1 MAGARRFLRHLGR
14 LDSRVATLNS
24 WRVGDGVEEGDGL
37 LAAGTRV
44 GAFWIRGFLGEGAM
58 GQVYL
63 AHDATLGR
71 RVALKVIKR
80 SVMARHGVERF
91 LEEARATASFNHPHI
106 VTLHAVGEHDGR
118 PYLALEYLDGESLR
132 VQLRDGPL
140 PVGEALRYCRAVAEA
155 IAEAHRSGLVHAD
168 LKPDNIVLPRDGRV
182 RVVDF
187 GLAKLMGGAAHGASG
202 TPAYMAPER
211 WRGVPPTGAIDVWAL
226 GVTLHELITG
236 GRPIPD
242 EALRGLAFTTEELAL
257 PGLPEAPWAQIVRD
271 CLALDP
277 EARPTGEELVRRL
290 TVPVELHAVPAGDDA
305 GAHAV
310 RRATMTT
317 AHLAPGSMIRRAVR
331 PGLLHPAAG
340 ELLEAANGSRDA
352 AELRQ
357 EAAHWLARHIGA
369 EVVLVA
375 SISDLTRDASGL
387 IGLGPAWLDR
397 LIEGFDRYGADFAQ
411 IAAISQRWG
420 GFSRGRDTDLEDWT
434 SRYGRTGFNDE
445 LVFPHGVVA
454 GTAAVLVTRQ
464 AQVIAV
470 MVGRERSSP
479 RFTERECDL
488 LNGILPILAMAEVVH
503 ASAPAGGIHH
513 EVRYSDGLETRDE
526 RDEEGGRVGTY
537 GSSRAAVRPTSG
549 PQRWAS
555 CRPLDSRADPQN
567 SRRGDSRR
575 GGG

>member
-1 MAGARRFLRHLGR
+1 
-14 LDSRVATLNS
+14 
-24 WRVGDGVEEGDGL
+24 
-37 LAAGTRV
+37 
-44 GAFWIRGFLGEGAM
+44 M

-63 AHDATLGR
+63 AQDATLGR
-71 RVALKVIKR
+71 RVALKLIKR
-80 SVMARHGVERF
+80 SVMERHGVERF
-91 LEEARATASFNHPHI
+91 LEEARATASLNHPHI
-106 VTLHAVGEHDGR
+106 VTLYAVGEHDGR
-118 PYLALEYLDGESLR
+118 PYLALEYIDGESLR
-132 VQLRDGPL
+132 VRLRDGPL
-140 PVGEALRYCRAVAEA
+140 PMAEALRYCRAVAEA

-168 LKPDNIVLPRDGRV
+168 LKPDNIVIPRDGRV

-187 GLAKLMGGAAHGASG
+187 GLAKLAGGAAPGASG

-242 EALRGLAFTTEELAL
+242 EALAGLAFTTAELAV

-290 TVPVELHAVPAGDDA
+290 TVLVDLHAVPAGDDA
-305 GAHAV
+305 RVHLV

-317 AHLAPGSMIRRAVR
+317 ARVAPRSMIRRAVR
-331 PGLLHPAAG
+331 PGLLHPATG
-340 ELLEAANGSRDA
+340 ELLEAANGSHDA

-387 IGLGPAWLDR
+387 IGLSPAWLGR

-411 IAAISQRWG
+411 IAAISRRCG

-445 LVFPHGVVA
+445 LVFPTGVVA

-479 RFTERECDL
+479 RFTEGECDL

-503 ASAPAGGIHH
+503 ASGPAGAIPR
-513 EVRYSDGLETRDE
+513 EPRYSDDLETRDE
-526 RDEEGGRVGTY
+526 RDQDGGRVGTEESVAY
-537 GSSRAAVRPTSG
+537 ACLGRNHAARP
-549 PQRWAS
+549 
-555 CRPLDSRADPQN
+555 
-567 SRRGDSRR
+567 
-575 GGG
+575 